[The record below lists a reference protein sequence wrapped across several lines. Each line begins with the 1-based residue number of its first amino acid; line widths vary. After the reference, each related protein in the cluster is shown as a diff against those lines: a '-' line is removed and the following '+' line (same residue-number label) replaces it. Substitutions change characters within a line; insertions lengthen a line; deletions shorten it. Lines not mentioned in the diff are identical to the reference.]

1 MIKSALS
8 TIFQNSGI
16 TSSLAQFKE
25 GEKWRFF
32 LKACK
37 SIIRMIRIMPYI
49 LKGTQMK
56 SVTVFVFQSIIFKE
70 TIL

>member
-16 TSSLAQFKE
+16 TSLAQFKE
-25 GEKWRFF
+25 KGKNGGFF
-32 LKACK
+32 FFFKACK
-37 SIIRMIRIMPYI
+37 SIIRMIRIAPYI

-56 SVTVFVFQSIIFKE
+56 SVTTFVFPKYNI
-70 TIL
+70 

>member
-16 TSSLAQFKE
+16 TSLAQFKE
-25 GEKWRFF
+25 KGKNGGFFFFF

-56 SVTVFVFQSIIFKE
+56 SVTTFVFPKYNI
-70 TIL
+70 